1 MTDPFQMKSLALA
14 YMGDAVYEVYVREY
28 LIERGEVKPQK
39 LHQAAVRFV
48 AAKAQAAVIR
58 GWMEEGL
65 LTETEEAIVR
75 RGRNAKSNT
84 PKSTDVQ
91 TYRWS
96 TAFEA
101 LVGYLHLNRD
111 IDRLEQLIS
120 IAVMEI
126 EERSR
131 QA

>member
-65 LTETEEAIVR
+65 LTETEEANQIPQ
-75 RGRNAKSNT
+75 K
-84 PKSTDVQ
+84 VQ
-91 TYRWS
+91 MSKRIDGAQHLRRWS
-96 TAFEA
+96 VIYT
-101 LVGYLHLNRD
+101 
-111 IDRLEQLIS
+111 
-120 IAVMEI
+120 
-126 EERSR
+126 
-131 QA
+131 